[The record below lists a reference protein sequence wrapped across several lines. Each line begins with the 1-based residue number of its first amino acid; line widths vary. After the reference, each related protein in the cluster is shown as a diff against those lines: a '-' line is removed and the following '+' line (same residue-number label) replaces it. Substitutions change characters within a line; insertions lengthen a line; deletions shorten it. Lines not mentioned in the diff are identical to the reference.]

1 MAAKL
6 HLVAPAV
13 FVGLGLLLS
22 ASYFTTSLKR
32 LRTAGPSP
40 RRTFLLTKIALGFF
54 TFGLLHHVVGS
65 SLQAANFQDEDTMD
79 YERLQRY
86 STATAYVRD
95 VADML
100 VSASD
105 ALMLISLALLD
116 RAISTLQTGGS
127 PSRGSK
133 LVVRLASA
141 VALLLAIMAVIC
153 WGIKLTLHLK
163 TSNLENGLQFR
174 DLWVMQD
181 TVEVV
186 TFMYFLCLSGMV
198 WILVGRFFA
207 VMRPA
212 AAPTGTCIAVYFFFV
227 ATGFFALR
235 STYLLGRWAH
245 LVSSMVTNASGGLFD
260 KILIVLDP
268 IFGTLPILGTM
279 IVLVHLGRR
288 KEGGIWITE
297 DGEPLM
303 EAYKTEVA
311 HLEGS
316 SSAA

>member
-1 MAAKL
+1 M
-6 HLVAPAV
+6 
-13 FVGLGLLLS
+13 
-22 ASYFTTSLKR
+22 TC
-32 LRTAGPSP
+32 LRHGDDANTRYDS
-40 RRTFLLTKIALGFF
+40 
-54 TFGLLHHVVGS
+54 GLLHHVVGS

-133 LVVRLASA
+133 LIVRLASA

-212 AAPTGTCIAVYFFFV
+212 AAPTGTCIVSIGLEPLVVALECALLTFDSKAVYFFFV

-245 LVSSMVTNASGGLFD
+245 LVSSMVTDASGGLFD

-288 KEGGIWITE
+288 KEGGIWITD

-303 EAYKTEVA
+303 ESYKTEVA

>member
-1 MAAKL
+1 
-6 HLVAPAV
+6 
-13 FVGLGLLLS
+13 
-22 ASYFTTSLKR
+22 
-32 LRTAGPSP
+32 
-40 RRTFLLTKIALGFF
+40 
-54 TFGLLHHVVGS
+54 
-65 SLQAANFQDEDTMD
+65 MD

-116 RAISTLQTGGS
+116 RAISTLQTDGS

-141 VALLLAIMAVIC
+141 VALLLAVMAVIC

-186 TFMYFLCLSGMV
+186 TFLYFLCLSGMV

-212 AAPTGTCIAVYFFFV
+212 AAPTGTCIVSV
-227 ATGFFALR
+227 
-235 STYLLGRWAH
+235 LLIPWRCLAD
-245 LVSSMVTNASGGLFD
+245 S
-260 KILIVLDP
+260 
-268 IFGTLPILGTM
+268 
-279 IVLVHLGRR
+279 
-288 KEGGIWITE
+288 
-297 DGEPLM
+297 
-303 EAYKTEVA
+303 
-311 HLEGS
+311 
-316 SSAA
+316 